1 MGSEMCIRD
10 SNGTI
15 TLRADQDFGVDGG
28 TDGIGRADY
37 GFLFE
42 TNDLLD
48 VDRLVVQN
56 GQIFSF
62 DDGANEALGLQSNND
77 FDDTGTE

>member
-1 MGSEMCIRD
+1 M
-10 SNGTI
+10 
-15 TLRADQDFGVDGG
+15 
-28 TDGIGRADY
+28 
-37 GFLFE
+37 FE